1 MQLFALTL
9 EWVSSKSVC
18 KSVVWDLKDFNLNSK
33 DNGKHIGKSL
43 NSCKQAS

>member
-1 MQLFALTL
+1 MQFFALTP

-18 KSVVWDLKDFNLNSK
+18 KSVVWDLKDFSLNSK
-33 DNGKHIGKSL
+33 DNGKPVGKSL